1 MVTSYR
7 QAVFDEDLRRKL
19 SGIFPGQSLTSM
31 QPVSAS
37 SQDISTPDSTFTAGA
52 TIPQEPM
59 PERIDAGEYL
69 DAISEINARRSKM
82 AGRANAMLGLTGRPQ
97 NFSFGP
103 IAGEQE
109 LKQRMGLRDEEIQN
123 EILKR
128 QRAAILRGDINN
140 IDEQMAWYQKGGY
153 DPHFA
158 KTAREAAQS
167 IFDQRGQERGYE
179 IRDIQEDR
187 AVTAAEQAAERF
199 KFAQAEAKRK
209 QQEFNASQTTEARN
223 ELIALRENELL
234 AWAADKWWAL
244 EPEERTEAKREE
256 IAREMSVLARD
267 KNFKGFSVIAGR
279 TVPNVGRGITTTPP
293 VPVDLNEKSLI
304 DTFRNEAKVVLKDE
318 DKEDEDFVSVPA
330 RTYSDQ
336 YEQQWRTAADDFET
350 ASNLAETINAAI
362 RADDSIAPENK
373 QAVLEKV
380 LKNLESVEKG
390 VGRPTEKTPQ
400 AAVVREKRLEDRL
413 FERTENIKSDMA
425 NSTRVFNELMDRY
438 SQNNPYLAQMTLGLR
453 EAQVFDRM
461 ISIMSYGP
469 NPLSMSM
476 VDKFRNDVAAAG
488 DDTATVET
496 HLRWFA
502 EANRIPIRMAE
513 YILDPEEYKKRQF

>member
-1 MVTSYR
+1 M
-7 QAVFDEDLRRKL
+7 
-19 SGIFPGQSLTSM
+19 I
-31 QPVSAS
+31 
-37 SQDISTPDSTFTAGA
+37 
-52 TIPQEPM
+52 
-59 PERIDAGEYL
+59 RIAENTDFQGFE
-69 DAISEINARRSKM
+69 
-82 AGRANAMLGLTGRPQ
+82 T
-97 NFSFGP
+97 
-103 IAGEQE
+103 IAGERVP
-109 LKQRMGLRDEEIQN
+109 KTG
-123 EILKR
+123 
-128 QRAAILRGDINN
+128 RGD
-140 IDEQMAWYQKGGY
+140 
-153 DPHFA
+153 
-158 KTAREAAQS
+158 
-167 IFDQRGQERGYE
+167 
-179 IRDIQEDR
+179 
-187 AVTAAEQAAERF
+187 
-199 KFAQAEAKRK
+199 
-209 QQEFNASQTTEARN
+209 
-223 ELIALRENELL
+223 L
-234 AWAADKWWAL
+234 
-244 EPEERTEAKREE
+244 
-256 IAREMSVLARD
+256 
-267 KNFKGFSVIAGR
+267 
-279 TVPNVGRGITTTPP
+279 TTTAP
-293 VPVDLNEKSLI
+293 VTIDLDEKHLL

-318 DKEDEDFVSVPA
+318 DKEDEDFVTVPA
-330 RTYSDQ
+330 REYFDK
-336 YEQQWRTAADDFET
+336 YKEGWNVAADDFDT
-350 ASNLAETINAAI
+350 ARDYAAGIDAAI
-362 RADDSIAPENK
+362 AADPNIAPENK

>member
-1 MVTSYR
+1 MFAPVRDKDKRR
-7 QAVFDEDLRRKL
+7 Q
-19 SGIFPGQSLTSM
+19 M
-31 QPVSAS
+31 QM
-37 SQDISTPDSTFTAGA
+37 QYLQQTQNIQ
-52 TIPQEPM
+52 QEPM
-59 PERIDAGEYL
+59 PERIDVGEYL
-69 DAISEINARRSKM
+69 DALSQINTRRSKM
-82 AGRANAMLGLTGRPQ
+82 AGRVNAMRGLTGRSQ
-97 NFSFGP
+97 NFSFGA

-109 LKQRMGLRDEEIQN
+109 LKQRMGIRDEEIQA
-123 EILKR
+123 EILNR
-128 QRAAILRGDINN
+128 QRAAILRGEINN
-140 IDEQMAWYQKGGY
+140 IDEQMSWYQGSGF

-158 KTAREAAQS
+158 KEARTAAQS
-167 IFDQRGQERGYE
+167 IFDQRFQEAGEVRA
-179 IRDIQEDR
+179 EDEAVR
-187 AVTAAEQAAERF
+187 ADERF
-199 KFAQAEAKRK
+199 KIAEAKEKRDKEKYLKDLRK
-209 QQEFNASQTTEARN
+209 GRLADLDKSRN
-223 ELIALRENELL
+223 ELKTDREDLLLR
-234 AWAADKWWAL
+234 WAADKWWAL
-244 EPEERTEAKREE
+244 KPEERTEAKKEE
-256 IAREMSVLARD
+256 IGREMIRIAENTD
-267 KNFKGFSVIAGR
+267 FQGFETIAGER
-279 TVPNVGRGITTTPP
+279 VPKTGRGDLTTTAP
-293 VPVDLNEKSLI
+293 VTIDLDEKHLL

-318 DKEDEDFVSVPA
+318 DKEDEDFVTVPA
-330 RTYSDQ
+330 REYFDK
-336 YEQQWRTAADDFET
+336 YKEGWNVAADDFDT
-350 ASNLAETINAAI
+350 ARDYAAEIDAAI
-362 RADDSIAPENK
+362 TADPNIAPENK

>member
-140 IDEQMAWYQKGGY
+140 IDEQMAWYQSSGF

-167 IFDQRGQERGYE
+167 IFAQRRAQTGEERAVAGE
-179 IRDIQEDR
+179 EDR
-187 AVTAAEQAAERF
+187 
-199 KFAQAEAKRK
+199 K
-209 QQEFNASQTTEARN
+209 
-223 ELIALRENELL
+223 
-234 AWAADKWWAL
+234 
-244 EPEERTEAKREE
+244 
-256 IAREMSVLARD
+256 SV
-267 KNFKGFSVIAGR
+267 V
-279 TVPNVGRGITTTPP
+279 
-293 VPVDLNEKSLI
+293 
-304 DTFRNEAKVVLKDE
+304 
-318 DKEDEDFVSVPA
+318 
-330 RTYSDQ
+330 
-336 YEQQWRTAADDFET
+336 
-350 ASNLAETINAAI
+350 
-362 RADDSIAPENK
+362 
-373 QAVLEKV
+373 
-380 LKNLESVEKG
+380 
-390 VGRPTEKTPQ
+390 
-400 AAVVREKRLEDRL
+400 
-413 FERTENIKSDMA
+413 
-425 NSTRVFNELMDRY
+425 
-438 SQNNPYLAQMTLGLR
+438 
-453 EAQVFDRM
+453 
-461 ISIMSYGP
+461 
-469 NPLSMSM
+469 
-476 VDKFRNDVAAAG
+476 
-488 DDTATVET
+488 
-496 HLRWFA
+496 
-502 EANRIPIRMAE
+502 
-513 YILDPEEYKKRQF
+513 

>member
-1 MVTSYR
+1 MFAPVRDKDKRR
-7 QAVFDEDLRRKL
+7 Q
-19 SGIFPGQSLTSM
+19 M
-31 QPVSAS
+31 QM
-37 SQDISTPDSTFTAGA
+37 QYLQQTQNIQ
-52 TIPQEPM
+52 QEPM
-59 PERIDAGEYL
+59 PERIDVGEYL
-69 DAISEINARRSKM
+69 DALSQINTRRSKM
-82 AGRANAMLGLTGRPQ
+82 AGRVNAMRGLTGRSQ
-97 NFSFGP
+97 NFSFGA

-109 LKQRMGLRDEEIQN
+109 LKQRMGIRDEEIQA
-123 EILKR
+123 EILNR
-128 QRAAILRGDINN
+128 QRAAILRGEINN
-140 IDEQMAWYQKGGY
+140 IDEQMAWYQGSGF

-158 KTAREAAQS
+158 KEARTAAQS
-167 IFDQRGQERGYE
+167 IFDQRFQERGAE
-179 IRDIQEDR
+179 IRETTEKRQIRTQEMSEERLKIQIEQERR
-187 AVTAAEQAAERF
+187 AAAAASRDKTERNLN
-199 KFAQAEAKRK
+199 ALRDKRK
-209 QQEFNASQTTEARN
+209 NT
-223 ELIALRENELL
+223 LV
-234 AWAADKWWAL
+234 AWGADKWWKLPAA
-244 EPEERTEAKREE
+244 ERTEAKKEE
-256 IAREMSVLARD
+256 IGRELMELSRD
-267 KNFKGFSVIAGR
+267 ENFQGFETIAGER
-279 TVPNVGRGITTTPP
+279 VPKTGRGDLTLVAP
-293 VPVDLNEKSLI
+293 VPIDLDE
-304 DTFRNEAKVVLKDE
+304 EAVLKSFRDE
-318 DKEDEDFVSVPA
+318 IKVPAEDEDFVTVPA
-330 RTYSDQ
+330 REYFDK
-336 YEQQWRTAADDFET
+336 YKEGWNVAADDFDT
-350 ASNLAETINAAI
+350 ARDYAAGIDAAI
-362 RADDSIAPENK
+362 AADPNIAPENK